1 MLTRRLYATVH
12 SDEPCQIVGVHPI
25 RWHQRT
31 EPQVF
36 LVAVDDPQ
44 DVALAILEALD
55 AKDAQEVVNILQGKG
70 ADNA

>member
-1 MLTRRLYATVH
+1 
-12 SDEPCQIVGVHPI
+12 
-25 RWHQRT
+25 
-31 EPQVF
+31 